1 MESPDSNE
9 RSLTTFNVFIQDIPG
24 IFSSSVIF
32 SQEVFSNATRPSASD
47 NGYLTEYGYTEL
59 EIGWTAEENYW
70 SVPALLKFTALPNFE
85 LGFLMSGIVMNEEQ
99 LLQKFEE
106 RIQAGEIIEPE
117 DWMPERYRKQL
128 IRMMSQHAHS
138 EIALELIINIES
150 SLNLKTGMHT
160 KLK

>member
-1 MESPDSNE
+1 M
-9 RSLTTFNVFIQDIPG
+9 
-24 IFSSSVIF
+24 
-32 SQEVFSNATRPSASD
+32 
-47 NGYLTEYGYTEL
+47 

-106 RIQAGEIIEPE
+106 RIQAGEIIEPK

-138 EIALELIINIES
+138 EIALALIINIES